1 MSIGKM
7 KNVKKVFFQAVD
19 VKKGNFKKPT
29 HVEIFIIHDK
39 PVRLR
44 SVSCQ
49 DALPDNAH
57 SVPAA

>member
-1 MSIGKM
+1 M

-19 VKKGNFKKPT
+19 VKKGNFNKPA
-29 HVEIFIIHDK
+29 HVEIFKIHDK

-49 DALPDNAH
+49 DALPDTAH
-57 SVPAA
+57 SVPGA